1 MIQNYRN
8 EMLEQISDAL
18 HPGNEAMRELLTN
31 EIPAELKTM
40 LNDANSPAR
49 ARMMGFAFGGILEQF
64 EDDFDSDDS
73 ELLSYIAQWQQYDRI

>member
-1 MIQNYRN
+1 
-8 EMLEQISDAL
+8 MLGQIDD
-18 HPGNEAMRELLTN
+18 AMRPGSGKMREMLTN

-40 LNDANSPAR
+40 LNEANSPAR

-73 ELLSYIAQWQQYDRI
+73 ELLSYIAQWQQYDNI

>member
-1 MIQNYRN
+1 
-8 EMLEQISDAL
+8 MLSQINDAL
-18 HPGNEAMRELLTN
+18 RPGNEAMRDKLTN

-40 LNDANSPAR
+40 LNEATSPAR

-73 ELLSYIAQWQQYDRI
+73 ELLSYIAQWQQYDNISKQQ

>member
-1 MIQNYRN
+1 
-8 EMLEQISDAL
+8 MLGQINDAL
-18 HPGNEAMRELLTN
+18 RPGSEAMREMLTN

-40 LNDANSPAR
+40 LNEANSPAR

-73 ELLSYIAQWQQYDRI
+73 ELLSYIAQWQQYDNI